1 MSISEPF
8 IRRPIATSLLMLG
21 VLVFGIG
28 SYNLLPVAALPRV
41 DFPTVV
47 VTTNYPGASPETM
60 ASAIA
65 TPLEQQ
71 FAALPSL
78 TEMSST
84 SGVGTTMITL
94 QFDLE
99 RSIDAAAQDVQQAI
113 NAATG
118 LLPKDLPSPPTYRK
132 TNPADRPV
140 LIYAIHSDALPV
152 YRIDDYAYTI
162 IAQKLATVKG
172 VAESRIFGQ
181 KPYAVHVQVNPGELA
196 ARGIG
201 LEDLRSALTL
211 ATVNRP
217 KGNLA
222 SAHQTVTLDTNDQIF
237 DAAGFR
243 KVIVAYKN
251 GAPIRLGDIAEVI
264 DGVQN
269 ARAGAWFERK
279 PAEGLAVQREAGAN
293 TNQVVDTIRGAPYEP
308 GLVKRYLCSL
318 DLLPAILLNCAPP
331 PPGLLEKLQESIPPS
346 VQVDLVSDRSI
357 VIRAAVHDVQFTMM
371 LTIGLVILVIFIFL
385 RTLWATV
392 IPSLAVPLSL
402 LATFAVMYAVG
413 YSLDN
418 ISLMALTISV
428 GFIVDDAIVMIE
440 NIVRYLE
447 QGDRPFEA
455 ALKGA
460 GQIGFTIISITF
472 SLIAV
477 FIPLLF
483 MGGIVGRLFRE
494 FAVTVSVAVVA
505 SAFISLT
512 LTPVMCSLFLKGQGE
527 HPPGRLSRL
536 AERGFVAVLRG
547 YDRGLIFIFRH
558 QLGALMATLGLM
570 GLTFIL
576 YFGVP
581 YTSYSGIPKGFFPQQ
596 DTGFIFGQAEAR
608 QDTSFAK
615 MAGIVHQIVDI
626 VQKDPAVN
634 GAFYFAGAYA
644 YNPTENTGR
653 VFIQLKPH
661 DQRDVTSDQV
671 IQRLRPKVAAVEGAK
686 FFMQSG
692 QDISIGGRLSRT
704 QYQYTL
710 TDTDSNELNQWA
722 PMVEAAM
729 RKLPELQDVASDQQI
744 AAPHIAIDIDRDAAS
759 RLGLSAS
766 LIDETLYDAF
776 GQRQIA
782 TMYTSTNQ
790 YKVILEVKPE
800 FQNDPTALS
809 KIYVSG
815 PNGVQVPLSSF
826 THFTSKVEPL
836 LLSHQ
841 GQFPAVTLSFN
852 LAPGTAI
859 GQAVDKIQA
868 MEADLH
874 MPATVNGAF
883 QGAAQAFKASLSSTP
898 LLIGA
903 AILVV
908 YIVLGILYESYI
920 HPITILSALPSAG
933 VGALLALMIMHY
945 DLSVI
950 ALIGVILLIGIVK
963 KNAIM
968 MIDFALQ
975 AERLEGK
982 SPLEAIH
989 EACLLRFRPI
999 MMTTFAAL
1007 FGGLPIAIGQ
1017 GAGSELRRP
1026 LGIAMV
1032 GGLLV
1037 SQWLTLYTTPV
1048 IYLYLDRLS
1057 RFLGGSRRQSRLA
1070 AALTDVQRPSLVED
1084 SRGAAE

>member
-28 SYNLLPVAALPRV
+28 AYNLLPVAALPKV

-78 TEMSST
+78 AEMSST

-99 RSIDAAAQDVQQAI
+99 RNIEAAAQDVQQAI

-162 IAQKLATVKG
+162 IAQKVATVKG

-181 KPYAVHVQVNPGELA
+181 KPYAVHIQVNPGELA

-201 LEDLRSALTL
+201 LEDLRTAVTA

-222 SAHQTVTLDTNDQIF
+222 GAHQTVTLDTNDQIF
-237 DAAGFR
+237 NAEGFR

-251 GAPIRLGDIAEVI
+251 GAPVRLGDIAEVI

-293 TNQVVDTIRGAPYEP
+293 TIQVVDT
-308 GLVKRYLCSL
+308 VKQI
-318 DLLPAILLNCAPP
+318 LP
-331 PPGLLEKLQESIPPS
+331 KLQESIPPS
-346 VQVDLVSDRSI
+346 VQIDLVSDRSV

-402 LATFAVMYAVG
+402 LATFGVMYAVG

-428 GFIVDDAIVMIE
+428 GFVVDDAIVMIE

-447 QGDRPFEA
+447 LGDGPFEA

-483 MGGIVGRLFRE
+483 MSGIVGRLFRE
-494 FAVTVSVAVVA
+494 FAVTVSVAVIA

-527 HPPGRLSRL
+527 HPPGRISRM
-536 AERGFVAVLRG
+536 AERCFVAALNG
-547 YDRGLIFIFRH
+547 YDRGLIFILRH
-558 QLGALMATLGLM
+558 QLPALIATLVLM
-570 GLTFIL
+570 VTTAYL
-576 YFGVP
+576 YII
-581 YTSYSGIPKGFFPQQ
+581 IPKGFFPQQ

-615 MAGIVHQIVDI
+615 MQGIVHELADI
-626 VQKDPAVN
+626 VRKDPAVA

-653 VFIQLKPH
+653 IFMQLKPH

-729 RKLPELQDVASDQQI
+729 RKLPELQDVASDQQV

-782 TMYTSTNQ
+782 TMYTATNQ

-800 FQNDPTALS
+800 FQNDPSALS

-815 PNGVQVPLSSF
+815 PTGVQVPLSSF
-826 THFTSKVEPL
+826 AHFTSKVEPL

-859 GQAVDKIQA
+859 GEAVDKIQA
-868 MEADLH
+868 MERDLH

-898 LLIGA
+898 LLVAA

-908 YIVLGILYESYI
+908 YIVLGMLYESYI

-968 MIDFALQ
+968 MIDFALE

-1070 AALTDVQRPSLVED
+1070 AALTDVQRPPLVED
-1084 SRGAAE
+1084 TRGAAE